1 MRTAFDP
8 AKAADYP
15 PSIQAIIKRQA
26 PVALWL
32 NQQVLEFDVE
42 EGWAKIAYEL
52 GKHHFNR
59 FGALHGGVTACI
71 MDDALAIPAGMIA
84 QWGEIAPTLE
94 MKVSYL
100 NQGSA
105 GRHIAEARV
114 VKRGRQI
121 NFAEATL
128 MRVRHLRGRSELSGG
143 PFCPRGHAAQT
154 SRSRLSGLRDYRAD
168 VLRPACLRIQRSVER
183 IQRRQAIDQQ

>member
-1 MRTAFDP
+1 MRVAFDP
-8 AKAADYP
+8 SQAETYP

-26 PVALWL
+26 AVALWL
-32 NQQVLEFDVE
+32 NQEILEFDVE
-42 EGWAKIAYEL
+42 EGWAKIAYAL
-52 GKHHFNR
+52 GAQHFNR
-59 FGALHGGVTACI
+59 FGAVHGGVTACI

-84 QWGEIAPTLE
+84 KWGEIAPTLE

-128 MRVRHLRGRSELSGG
+128 MREDGKVIATASATIMIA
-143 PFCPRGHAAQT
+143 P
-154 SRSRLSGLRDYRAD
+154 
-168 VLRPACLRIQRSVER
+168 VKK
-183 IQRRQAIDQQ
+183 